1 MHDQAGV
8 GLPDRL
14 RNGALEVGGDDH
26 IRQKILDRGRHVLPT
41 PHQVYCQVVALYR
54 AKTRHQCGDLVFRC
68 IPAIM
73 T

>member
-1 MHDQAGV
+1 MAS
-8 GLPDRL
+8 
-14 RNGALEVGGDDH
+14 
-26 IRQKILDRGRHVLPT
+26 
-41 PHQVYCQVVALYR
+41 VYSSATANRDVEQFRKLHKTLYR